1 MSTVETPLHPLIRDR
16 RSARAF
22 DPTRP
27 VESGKLRSLLEAARW
42 APSCSNLQPSRF
54 IVCTGPSLDGV
65 RQCLNPGNAW
75 AKRAPLIVA
84 AAADAQ
90 SGCRIRGRDY
100 APLDLGLAVENL
112 ILQGIGLGLAM
123 HPIAGFDEI
132 RLKTALAVP
141 VETRVYALV
150 VAGYPGS
157 ESDLDADT
165 LAKERLPRTRK
176 PATEIIFWESWGR
189 IAP

>member
-1 MSTVETPLHPLIRDR
+1 MPSVETQLHPLIRDR

-27 VESGKLRSLLEAARW
+27 VESGKLQALLEAARW

-54 IVCTGPSLDGV
+54 IVCTGTSLDGV
-65 RQCLNPGNAW
+65 KECLNPGNTW

-90 SGCRIRGRDY
+90 SGCRITGRDY
-100 APLDLGLAVENL
+100 APLDLGLAVENM

-132 RLKTALAVP
+132 RLKTVLAVP
-141 VETRVYALV
+141 DEKRVYALII
-150 VAGYPGS
+150 AGYPGS
-157 ESDLDADT
+157 ESDLDQDT
-165 LAKERLPRTRK
+165 LAKEHSPRTRK
-176 PATEIIFWESWGR
+176 PATEILFWESWGR